1 MVLTGWVFIGNG
13 HPQEKALRAAQ
24 QEAIAESRDAKLH
37 AWKPATSQKVRALV
51 AEIIELA
58 DDDALDIARS
68 RAVEEEVLDLL
79 DEPKAR

>member
-1 MVLTGWVFIGNG
+1 M
-13 HPQEKALRAAQ
+13 
-24 QEAIAESRDAKLH
+24 EAIAESLDTKLH
-37 AWKPATSQKVRALV
+37 MWKPETSQKVRALV

-68 RAVEEEVLDLL
+68 RAGEQEVLDLL